1 MTPAICRPALLLASL
16 LGLGAASAADAQPVS
31 LSPEGIGQV
40 LIYPY
45 YTTRN
50 GWTTLLSI
58 VNNDS
63 ANGKVVRVRFLEGK
77 NGASVASLNVF
88 LAPDDIWTG
97 AVVPGS
103 SDTKG
108 AQLVSNDESCTFPS
122 FRPLQTL
129 IAAPPP
135 SIEFSNQTYVADGN
149 SPMLQSIDRTRDGYI
164 EVIEMASIPHTP
176 TAPSALIRQIYS
188 FATGRYQP
196 APCNAV
202 SDSDLPSYATQL
214 TQPSGGLSGAATL
227 VNVSRGASSEYTPV
241 ALNGFWQA
249 LSSPGAN
256 VAASTSSVPNLSSG
270 GNSTAQ
276 YVYEGK
282 IYFSKF
288 SRSIDAVSAVLMN
301 TELLGEHA
309 HTLDQTINTT
319 WVVAAPSK
327 RFYTQGNAAP
337 PFVRPWNG
345 STGQAC
351 TEITVASWDRNS
363 YKDIF
368 DGCGFVCP
376 PAVPPAALCY
386 ATTVVSF
393 GGVTFDGTD
402 LTFASGNVMT
412 NGYQSYIGIQNY
424 GAPALQAG
432 KEGGKTRLIAS
443 LPQSMLVAESGSVTT
458 VDASTGLVSTVF
470 GSHTLYGLPM
480 IGVAFT
486 QSLFRVGN
494 PQQNFASGY
503 RLNSTR
509 RITSP

>member
-1 MTPAICRPALLLASL
+1 MASGFVIRPATLLAASL
-16 LGLGAASAADAQPVS
+16 LGIVSTTQAQPVHVS
-31 LSPEGIGQV
+31 AEGVGQA

-58 VNNDS
+58 VNNDA
-63 ANGKVVRVRFLEGK
+63 ANGKAVRVRFLEGK

-97 AVVPGS
+97 AVVAGS
-103 SDTKG
+103 SDAKG
-108 AQLVSNDESCTFPS
+108 AHLVSNDDSCTFPS

-135 SIEFSNQTYVADGN
+135 SIEFSNQTYVADGD
-149 SPMLQSIDRTRDGYI
+149 SPALQSIDRTREGYI
-164 EVIEMASIPHTP
+164 EVIEMASIPYTP

-188 FATGRYQP
+188 FATGRYRP
-196 APCNAV
+196 SACDAV
-202 SDSDLPSYATQL
+202 SDTDLPSYADQL
-214 TQPSGGLSGAATL
+214 TPPSGGLSGAVTL

-241 ALNGFWQA
+241 ALNGFWQK
-249 LSSPGAN
+249 LSTLDAN
-256 VAASTSSVPNLSSG
+256 LTASTSPLPNLSSG
-270 GNSTAQ
+270 GNTTAH

-282 IYFSKF
+282 SYFSKF
-288 SRSIDAVSAVLMN
+288 SRSIDAVSAVLMSA
-301 TELLGEHA
+301 ELLGEHA
-309 HTLDQTINTT
+309 YTKDTTINTT

-327 RFYTQGNAAP
+327 RFYTQGKATP

-363 YKDIF
+363 YKDFF
-368 DGCGFVCP
+368 DGCGFLCP
-376 PAVPPAALCY
+376 PAPPPAAVCY
-386 ATTVVSF
+386 VTSVVSF

-402 LTFASGNVMT
+402 PTFASGNVMT
-412 NGYQSYIGIQNY
+412 NSYLYYIGIQNY
-424 GAPALQAG
+424 GADVPQVG

-443 LPQSMLVAESGSVTT
+443 LPQSTLVAESGSVTGF
-458 VDASTGLVSTVF
+458 DATTGLVSTVT
-470 GSHTLYGLPM
+470 GPHTLYGLPM

-503 RLNSTR
+503 RLQSTR
-509 RITSP
+509 RVTSP

>member
-1 MTPAICRPALLLASL
+1 MTPIIRRTALLLASS
-16 LGLGAASAADAQPVS
+16 LGFGAASAADAQPIS

-63 ANGKVVRVRFLEGK
+63 ANGKAVRVRFLEGK

-97 AVVPGS
+97 AVVSGS

-108 AQLVSNDESCTFPS
+108 AQLVSNDDSCTFPS

-129 IAAPPP
+129 IAAPPR
-135 SIEFSNQTYVADGN
+135 SIEFSNQMYVADGD
-149 SPMLQSIDRTRDGYI
+149 SPTLQSIDRTREGYI
-164 EVIEMASIPHTP
+164 EVIEMASIPYTP

-196 APCNAV
+196 SACDAV
-202 SDSDLPSYATQL
+202 SDTDLPSYAAQL

-241 ALNGFWQA
+241 TLNGFWQL
-249 LSSPGAN
+249 LSTPSAN
-256 VAASTSSVPNLSSG
+256 LTASTSPLPNLSSG
-270 GNSTAQ
+270 GNTTAQ
-276 YVYEGK
+276 YLYDGK
-282 IYFSKF
+282 SYFSKF

-301 TELLGEHA
+301 AELLGEHA
-309 HTLDQTINTT
+309 YTIDSTINTT
-319 WVVAAPSK
+319 WVVATPSK
-327 RFYTQGNAAP
+327 RFYTQGKATS

-363 YKDIF
+363 YKDFF

-376 PAVPPAALCY
+376 PALPPAAICY
-386 ATTVVSF
+386 ATSVVSF
-393 GGVTFDGTD
+393 GGVRVDGTD

-412 NGYQSYIGIQNY
+412 NGHQSYIGIQNY
-424 GAPALQAG
+424 GANVPQVG

-443 LPQSMLVAESGSVTT
+443 SSTSTLVAESGSVTS
-458 VDASTGLVSTVF
+458 VDATTGLVSTVF
-470 GSHTLYGLPM
+470 GPHTLYGLPM

-503 RLNSTR
+503 RLQSTR